1 MKNIVKVL
9 RFKDNATR
17 LYQLP
22 TCYALDK
29 GTVVEVEFG
38 GGTAFGVTV
47 SATYCGIYEE
57 KMLRDL
63 FNVLPS
69 TEFKRVV
76 AVHERNEVDWT
87 ATDASAA
94 DDAQEGVTGKILF
107 VEEGENQEKTFPAGT
122 EIDLIFTEAARM
134 ICFADCSNVQD
145 VKVVIGDKHY
155 SYAGWEPGMLYI
167 FKDDETGEE
176 VWSNRFPEWDH

>member
-22 TCYALDK
+22 TCCAVDK

-38 GGTAFGVTV
+38 GGTAFGVTA
-47 SATYCGIYEE
+47 SASYCGDYEE

-76 AVHERNEVDWT
+76 AIHERNEVDWT
-87 ATDASAA
+87 ATDAPAT
-94 DDAQEGVTGKILF
+94 DDAQE
-107 VEEGENQEKTFPAGT
+107 
-122 EIDLIFTEAARM
+122 
-134 ICFADCSNVQD
+134 ADEDSTD
-145 VKVVIGDKHY
+145 
-155 SYAGWEPGMLYI
+155 AE
-167 FKDDETGEE
+167 
-176 VWSNRFPEWDH
+176 

>member
-1 MKNIVKVL
+1 MKNIVKVQ

-22 TCYALDK
+22 TCYVLDK

-38 GGTAFGVTV
+38 NGTALGVTV
-47 SATYCGIYEE
+47 SASYCGIYEE
-57 KMLRDL
+57 KMMRDL

-76 AVHERNEVDWT
+76 AVYERNEVDWT

-94 DDAQEGVTGKILF
+94 DGVQEDTAEDAQEG
-107 VEEGENQEKTFPAGT
+107 
-122 EIDLIFTEAARM
+122 
-134 ICFADCSNVQD
+134 
-145 VKVVIGDKHY
+145 
-155 SYAGWEPGMLYI
+155 
-167 FKDDETGEE
+167 
-176 VWSNRFPEWDH
+176 